1 MRQQHNHQT
10 NNRYGKFIT
19 ELEDGVAEYDRLMRA
34 GKAPGQMVRA
44 RMRAIRYAS
53 AAACII
59 VFTLFLCLMQPA
71 GSDESAK
78 SVIAVTS
85 NNKNNNKGDVRPSAE
100 KTSAYK
106 SEANNQERSSVSD
119 KMLEDR
125 SSRASDK
132 MLTQRQAHHNHTRQ
146 RHGSSHKAH
155 MLPEIVITDT
165 PDMTFFQ
172 VSEEQL
178 REDTYA
184 VHAYQFPDIDS
195 DGNNQWAENTQERP
209 VEVFAYSHPYFK
221 DI

>member
-1 MRQQHNHQT
+1 MKQQDYHTTDQ
-10 NNRYGKFIT
+10 RYKKFIT
-19 ELEDGVAEYDRLMRA
+19 GLEEGVAEYDRLMRA
-34 GKAPGQMVRA
+34 GKAPGQRVRA
-44 RMRAIRYAS
+44 RMHAIAYAT

-59 VFTLFLCLMQPA
+59 GFTLFLCLMQPA

-106 SEANNQERSSVSD
+106 SEANNQDRSSVSD

-132 MLTQRQAHHNHTRQ
+132 MLTQRQARHNHTRQ

-209 VEVFAYSHPYFK
+209 VEVFAYSQPYGK
-221 DI
+221 DV